1 MARVFISYR
10 RADGQYAVGW
20 LAQRLAMMETDP
32 TVEVAFRD
40 GDLLAGDNF
49 HDALAEKVRECVSAR
64 FSSP

>member
-1 MARVFISYR
+1 
-10 RADGQYAVGW
+10 
-20 LAQRLAMMETDP
+20 
-32 TVEVAFRD
+32 VEVAFRD